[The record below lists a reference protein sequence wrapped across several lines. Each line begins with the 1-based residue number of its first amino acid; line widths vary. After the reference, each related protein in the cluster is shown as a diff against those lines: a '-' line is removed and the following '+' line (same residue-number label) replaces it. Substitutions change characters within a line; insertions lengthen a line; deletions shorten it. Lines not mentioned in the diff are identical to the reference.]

1 MTAIE
6 IILIVIGVILMM
18 GSFFVT
24 EKLSQKEV
32 EQISQLSSTELK
44 HILERNMKS
53 AEVRVEELVDDV
65 IDRSMEIADRALE
78 KETNMK
84 INEISEYAET
94 VLESIHKNHNEVMFL
109 YSMLNE
115 KHSEL
120 TEEAGKLEKLKR
132 EMHTLEED
140 VGQSMM
146 GTGELL
152 ERLEEQMALA
162 QRMVSQATAASA
174 AVPQAAVRAPIA
186 ATTVTAAAKEEELD
200 FDLEAEL
207 LDKKEAEML
216 SNNNRNILN
225 LHEQGFDVREIA
237 KQLGLGVGEV
247 KLVIDLYKEG
257 EA

>member
-132 EMHTLEED
+132 ELHSLEED

-152 ERLEEQMALA
+152 ERLEEQAALA
-162 QRMVSQATAASA
+162 QRMVSQAATASA
-174 AVPQAAVRAPIA
+174 VVPQAAVRPSVA
-186 ATTVTAAAKEEELD
+186 AEPLKEEELD

>member
-132 EMHTLEED
+132 ELHSLEED

-152 ERLEEQMALA
+152 ERLEEQAALA
-162 QRMVSQATAASA
+162 QRMVSQAATASVV
-174 AVPQAAVRAPIA
+174 VPQAAVRPSVA
-186 ATTVTAAAKEEELD
+186 AEPLKEEELD

>member
-132 EMHTLEED
+132 ELHSLEED

-152 ERLEEQMALA
+152 ERLEEQTTLA

-174 AVPQAAVRAPIA
+174 AVPQAVVRTP
-186 ATTVTAAAKEEELD
+186 VSVVPQKEEELD
-200 FDLEAEL
+200 FDLEAEI
-207 LDKKEAEML
+207 LDQKEAEML

-257 EA
+257 ES

>member
-1 MTAIE
+1 MTTVE
-6 IILIVIGVILMM
+6 IILIVIGIILMV

-32 EQISQLSSTELK
+32 EQISQLSSNEMK
-44 HILERNMKS
+44 YILEKNMKS
-53 AEVRVEELVDDV
+53 TEKRVEELVDDV

-84 INEISEYAET
+84 IQDISEYAET

-115 KHSEL
+115 KQTEL
-120 TEEAGKLEKLKR
+120 TEAAGRLEKMKNELL
-132 EMHTLEED
+132 TLEEE
-140 VGQSMM
+140 VGESVMNSGQILKKIS
-146 GTGELL
+146 
-152 ERLEEQMALA
+152 EQIEIAK
-162 QRMVSQATAASA
+162 T
-174 AVPQAAVRAPIA
+174 AVPQALPK
-186 ATTVTAAAKEEELD
+186 ATVVEPEAETPEEEGLN

-207 LDKKEAEML
+207 MDQKEAETL
-216 SNNNRNILN
+216 ANNNQNILM
-225 LHEQGFDVREIA
+225 LHQQGLNIREIA

-247 KLVIDLYKEG
+247 KLVIDLYREG

>member
-132 EMHTLEED
+132 ELHSLEED

-152 ERLEEQMALA
+152 ERLEKQAALA
-162 QRMVSQATAASA
+162 QRMVSQAATASA
-174 AVPQAAVRAPIA
+174 VVPQAAVRPSVA
-186 ATTVTAAAKEEELD
+186 AEPLKEEELD

>member
-132 EMHTLEED
+132 ELHSLEED

-152 ERLEEQMALA
+152 ERLEEQAVLA
-162 QRMVSQATAASA
+162 QRMVSQAATASA
-174 AVPQAAVRAPIA
+174 VVPQAAVRPSVA
-186 ATTVTAAAKEEELD
+186 AEPLKEEELD

>member
-6 IILIVIGVILMM
+6 IILIVFGVILMM

-132 EMHTLEED
+132 ELHSLEED

-152 ERLEEQMALA
+152 ERLEEQAALA
-162 QRMVSQATAASA
+162 QRMVSQAATASA
-174 AVPQAAVRAPIA
+174 VVPQAAVRPSVA
-186 ATTVTAAAKEEELD
+186 AEPLKEEELD

>member
-84 INEISEYAET
+84 INEIS
-94 VLESIHKNHNEVMFL
+94 
-109 YSMLNE
+109 
-115 KHSEL
+115 
-120 TEEAGKLEKLKR
+120 
-132 EMHTLEED
+132 
-140 VGQSMM
+140 
-146 GTGELL
+146 
-152 ERLEEQMALA
+152 
-162 QRMVSQATAASA
+162 
-174 AVPQAAVRAPIA
+174 
-186 ATTVTAAAKEEELD
+186 
-200 FDLEAEL
+200 
-207 LDKKEAEML
+207 
-216 SNNNRNILN
+216 
-225 LHEQGFDVREIA
+225 
-237 KQLGLGVGEV
+237 
-247 KLVIDLYKEG
+247 
-257 EA
+257 